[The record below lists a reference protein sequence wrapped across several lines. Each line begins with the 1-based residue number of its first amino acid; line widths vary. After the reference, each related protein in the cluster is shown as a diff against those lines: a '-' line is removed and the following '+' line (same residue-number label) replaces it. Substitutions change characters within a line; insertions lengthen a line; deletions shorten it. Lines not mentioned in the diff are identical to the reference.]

1 MTHHFRH
8 LQLQRPD
15 VELRGDDLVVLLVLH
30 HHVSLPPQGRDPR
43 QGAHHLLALLIVAD
57 GPGAPLVLVPVPLLG
72 LVSAPALPSVL
83 GFLLLLLLALLLPQ
97 LLLLLL
103 GGLPLRLLG
112 SLLLL
117 LSLLGLLILLPAS
130 RRSVPRLILVSSLR
144 FAGSGLELVLSEDS
158 LTLTIIIIILAVSF
172 PLVQTPPRRLLLL
185 LPVVEVE
192 GHGVHHLGAQSSV
205 HPPVDGVDVVVEPAH
220 LVLSGLHL
228 GLGVLHDLIIRSLV
242 SLVSLV
248 SDIRQVT
255 VLIIDVQL
263 SGAS

>member
-97 LLLLLL
+97 LLLLHLLLLFLLL
-103 GGLPLRLLG
+103 GGLPLGLLC

-130 RRSVPRLILVSSLR
+130 RRSVPRLILVCSLR
-144 FAGSGLELVLSEDS
+144 FAGSGLELVLSEDC
-158 LTLTIIIIILAVSF
+158 LTLIILLIKVIIIIIIIIIITIIIIILA
-172 PLVQTPPRRLLLL
+172 
-185 LPVVEVE
+185 
-192 GHGVHHLGAQSSV
+192 
-205 HPPVDGVDVVVEPAH
+205 
-220 LVLSGLHL
+220 
-228 GLGVLHDLIIRSLV
+228 I
-242 SLVSLV
+242 
-248 SDIRQVT
+248 
-255 VLIIDVQL
+255 
-263 SGAS
+263 